1 MGETVVVSRT
11 RGRPLGHRLSEGSKA
26 KIRNKRLGTH
36 HSKET
41 KDKISKSLIKYFRSR
56 DSLAASIEHEY
67 SYMSEEAAAWI
78 YDNRDAIDDTDY
90 VITEKRLSY
99 LKQLELCLG
108 NDIEDFFGH
117 SSTPEFL
124 LILKEEIRELF
135 GEDRVQEFC
144 SLL

>member
-1 MGETVVVSRT
+1 MGEMVVISKI
-11 RGRPLGHRLSEGSKA
+11 RGRPLGHRLSEETKD

-41 KDKISKSLIKYFRSR
+41 KDKISKSLIRYFRSR
-56 DSLAASIEHEY
+56 DSLASCIEHEY
-67 SYMSEEAAAWI
+67 SYISEEAAAWI
-78 YDNRDAIDDTDY
+78 YDNRDALNDTDCI
-90 VITEKRLSY
+90 ITEKRLSY

-108 NDIEDFFGH
+108 NDLENFFGH